1 MNLTELW
8 SIILQTYKGH
18 GRLFLVS
25 YAFQTLEKCVF
36 FEGLQLILV
45 PFLKVSHGFRD
56 AKILWKS
63 AIHVI

>member
-8 SIILQTYKGH
+8 PIILQTYKGR

-45 PFLKVSHGFRD
+45 PFFKISYGFRD
-56 AKILWKS
+56 TKILLES

>member
-1 MNLTELW
+1 MNLTKLW
-8 SIILQTYKGH
+8 PIMLQTYQGR

-45 PFLKVSHGFRD
+45 PFFKISYGFRD
-56 AKILWKS
+56 TKILLES

>member
-8 SIILQTYKGH
+8 PIILQAYQ
-18 GRLFLVS
+18 GRGWLFLVS
-25 YAFQTLEKCVF
+25 HAFQTLEKCVF

-45 PFLKVSHGFRD
+45 PLFKISYGFRD
-56 AKILWKS
+56 TKTLQES

>member
-8 SIILQTYKGH
+8 PIILQTYKGRE
-18 GRLFLVS
+18 RLFLVS

-45 PFLKVSHGFRD
+45 PFFKISYGFRVT
-56 AKILWKS
+56 KTL
-63 AIHVI
+63 

>member
-8 SIILQTYKGH
+8 PIILQTYQGH

-25 YAFQTLEKCVF
+25 HAFQTLEKCVF

-45 PFLKVSHGFRD
+45 PFLKSHMVLEIQKPSRS
-56 AKILWKS
+56 LQS
-63 AIHVI
+63 M

>member
-8 SIILQTYKGH
+8 PIILQTYQGR

-25 YAFQTLEKCVF
+25 YALQTLEKGVF

-45 PFLKVSHGFRD
+45 PFLKISYGFRD
-56 AKILWKS
+56 TKILLES